1 MSTGFDCTS
10 SPNSPPFLGNMR
22 SRLCFRPTISSF
34 TRLPKEYP
42 TMANSLQDQLFKAG
56 LASKKQ
62 AVKARKA
69 KNTAEKQLGQGAK
82 VESEAAELVRKAEA
96 AKLAKDKELNRQK
109 NAKANSKAIEAQ
121 IVELA
126 RLNRV
131 EERGDIEFRY
141 TVNGQIKTL
150 MLQSDTR
157 DKLIKGAL
165 NIVSVRDKHDIVP
178 RAVAVKIAERDET
191 AIVLTNSEEQ
201 ELDDDYADYKVP
213 DDLMW

>member
-1 MSTGFDCTS
+1 LIALLALTHLHSLVIWDQGFVFGRQFQVLPDYPKST
-10 SPNSPPFLGNMR
+10 PPW
-22 SRLCFRPTISSF
+22 PT
-34 TRLPKEYP
+34 
-42 TMANSLQDQLFKAG
+42 LFKTN
-56 LASKKQ
+56 Q

>member
-1 MSTGFDCTS
+1 
-10 SPNSPPFLGNMR
+10 
-22 SRLCFRPTISSF
+22 
-34 TRLPKEYP
+34 
-42 TMANSLQDQLFKAG
+42 MANSLQDQLFKAG

-69 KNTAEKQLGQGAK
+69 KNTAEKQLRQGAK
-82 VESEAAELVRKAEA
+82 VENEAAELVKKAEA

-121 IVELA
+121 MVELV

-141 TVNGQIKTL
+141 TINGQIKTL

-157 DKLIKGAL
+157 DQLIKGTL
-165 NIVSVRDKHDIVP
+165 NIVSVREKHDIVP
-178 RAVAVKIAERDET
+178 RAVAAKIAERDET

>member
-1 MSTGFDCTS
+1 
-10 SPNSPPFLGNMR
+10 
-22 SRLCFRPTISSF
+22 
-34 TRLPKEYP
+34 
-42 TMANSLQDQLFKAG
+42 MANSLQDQLFKAG